1 MERDLKRC
9 FIESYAQLRPRL
21 LAAQAPG
28 FHLVAVGP
36 SWGIKTS
43 YLPLETGR
51 SHHRI
56 IGRHSDCHLQLP
68 NDPVVSLR
76 HLLVSAWM
84 DEDVGPTLRLLD
96 LGGEV
101 PLRLEDGSL
110 CTGLQA
116 DGSVLAGLRGY
127 CLFFLFDDG
136 QAWPHDAEAA
146 WNSLGDRVTSSKA
159 AQRRDGHW
167 DRAVRPRLRLVSPPP
182 SNAEGCTSLTAT
194 GTLIVRIEST
204 AALRDLSPS
213 SEGAIGFLRL
223 PDDRFVRL
231 TPADLTRGVLV
242 GRYDRCELTR
252 SFLDNKTVSRVHL
265 CLALDP
271 TGLWAIDIGST
282 NGTWEDAERIEA
294 TRLGEHAH
302 LMLGT
307 ADLVWELHGG

>member
-1 MERDLKRC
+1 MERDLKAC
-9 FIESYAQLRPRL
+9 FIESYDQLRPLL

-28 FHLVAVGP
+28 FHAVAVSA
-36 SWGIKTS
+36 SWGVQTS
-43 YLPLETGR
+43 YLPLEPSR

-56 IGRHSDCHLQLP
+56 IGRHSDCHLRLV
-68 NDPVVSLR
+68 NDPAISLR
-76 HLLVSAWM
+76 HLLASAWM
-84 DEDVGPTLRLLD
+84 DEDGAPTLRLLD
-96 LGGEV
+96 LGGEA

-146 WNSLGDRVTSSKA
+146 WDSLGERVTASRA

-167 DRAVRPRLRLVSPPP
+167 DRAVRSPLRLVSPPP

-194 GTLIVRIEST
+194 GTLLVRLGSP

-242 GRYDRCELTR
+242 GRYDRCELTH
-252 SFLDNKTVSRVHL
+252 SFSHNKTVSRVHL
-265 CLALDP
+265 CLVLDP
-271 TGLWAIDIGST
+271 TGLWAIDVASS
-282 NGTWEDAERIEA
+282 NGTWEDSERVEA
-294 TRLGEHAH
+294 TRLGERAR
-302 LMLGT
+302 LTLGT
-307 ADLVWELHGG
+307 ANLVWELHGS